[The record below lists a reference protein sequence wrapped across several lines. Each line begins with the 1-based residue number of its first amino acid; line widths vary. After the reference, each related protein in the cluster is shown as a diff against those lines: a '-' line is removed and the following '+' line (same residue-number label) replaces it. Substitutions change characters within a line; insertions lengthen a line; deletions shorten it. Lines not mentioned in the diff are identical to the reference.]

1 MLKLN
6 SMNPIDL
13 LSKRLNLNI
22 GSFSISPSYIQAGA
36 ILFLLFILLLSMANL
51 RRHFLNW
58 SVKGSIFGIF
68 MGFILAL
75 ILEGFL
81 IIGGRT
87 VLTEIVGWK
96 DAPKPLVNIL
106 DAGREKLVE
115 VLGIT
120 APIHELN
127 AQKIK
132 NSQDLLNEFRKLN
145 VSEAQRVKSVICKP

>member
-1 MLKLN
+1 
-6 SMNPIDL
+6 MNFAQI
-13 LSKRLNLNI
+13 LSQRLNFNI
-22 GSFSISPSYIQAGA
+22 GKFSISPSYIQAGA
-36 ILFLLFILLLSMANL
+36 IVFLLFLLILSMANL

-87 VLTEIVGWK
+87 ALTEIVGWK
-96 DAPKPLVNIL
+96 DAPKPLVNLL

-115 VLGIT
+115 VLGVT
-120 APIHELN
+120 APIPESF
-127 AQKIK
+127 ATKEK
-132 NSQDLLNEFRKLN
+132 NSLDILNEFRKLN
-145 VSEAQRVKSVICKP
+145 VSEAEKVKSAICKP

>member
-1 MLKLN
+1 MEPLEF
-6 SMNPIDL
+6 
-13 LSKRLNLNI
+13 LSKRLNFNI
-22 GSFSISPSYIQAGA
+22 GNFSISPSYIQAGA
-36 ILFLLFILLLSMANL
+36 ILFLIFILLLSMANL

-87 VLTEIVGWK
+87 VLTEIIGWK
-96 DAPKPLVNIL
+96 DAPKPLVNLL
-106 DAGREKLVE
+106 DAGREKLVD

-120 APIHELN
+120 APIPESN
-127 AQKIK
+127 AQKQK
-132 NSQDLLNEFRKLN
+132 NSFDLLNDFRKLN
-145 VSEAQRVKSVICKP
+145 TTEAEKVKSIICKP

>member
-1 MLKLN
+1 
-6 SMNPIDL
+6 MNFAQI
-13 LSKRLNLNI
+13 LSQRLNFNI
-22 GSFSISPSYIQAGA
+22 GNFSISPSYIQAGA
-36 ILFLLFILLLSMANL
+36 IVLLLFILVLSLANL

-58 SVKGSIFGIF
+58 SVRGSVFGIF

-106 DAGREKLVE
+106 DAGRDKLVE
-115 VLGIT
+115 VLGVSD
-120 APIHELN
+120 PIPESFAKKEKTSLD
-127 AQKIK
+127 IL
-132 NSQDLLNEFRKLN
+132 DEFRKLN
-145 VSEAQRVKSVICKP
+145 VTEANKVKSAICKP

>member
-1 MLKLN
+1 MNPVKFLSQKLN
-6 SMNPIDL
+6 F
-13 LSKRLNLNI
+13 NI

-81 IIGGRT
+81 IIGGKT
-87 VLTEIVGWK
+87 VLTEVVGWK
-96 DAPKPLVNIL
+96 DAPKPLVNLL
-106 DAGREKLVE
+106 DKGREKLVE
-115 VLGIT
+115 VLGVT
-120 APIHELN
+120 DPIPESYAN
-127 AQKIK
+127 KEK
-132 NSQDLLNEFRKLN
+132 NSLDLLNEFKKLN
-145 VSEAQRVKSVICKP
+145 VTEAEKVKSVICKP